1 MQLLCKAT
9 EHPYAGLSI
18 AARKASL
25 TSDLRRQLTR
35 LDNTAAM
42 IRHITRPHIEQM
54 LQELCQQLPPDLT
67 TAMSCPCSS
76 HSAVREIRAD
86 AADMET
92 RLAQHVCNA
101 EERMNTLESRLTGRF
116 GDVEYRIQTGL
127 VDLELREKASLASV
141 AELAAQLERQGEHRG
156 RRDENLIAQ
165 LDGLAE
171 QVRQYTES
179 RAHPDVRRHED
190 ENNERSRAPQGEQRP
205 HSDAFGPNVS
215 PESSRSSRESASS
228 SEGDRARQVLM
239 LRGWMDPA
247 WHQTPNAHR
256 APEHVRGPQK
266 PRYPCMAA
274 GRRWRES
281 SIG

>member
-1 MQLLCKAT
+1 MDETCSLLLEGHRRAMQLLCKAT

-86 AADMET
+86 VADMET

-101 EERMNTLESRLTGRF
+101 EERMNPLESRLTERF
-116 GDVEYRIQTGL
+116 GDVESRIQTSL
-127 VDLELREKASLASV
+127 VDLELREKASVASV
-141 AELAAQLERQGEHRG
+141 AEVAAQLERQGEHRG
-156 RRDENLIAQ
+156 RRDANLIAH
-165 LDGLAE
+165 LDY
-171 QVRQYTES
+171 R
-179 RAHPDVRRHED
+179 D
-190 ENNERSRAPQGEQRP
+190 
-205 HSDAFGPNVS
+205 
-215 PESSRSSRESASS
+215 
-228 SEGDRARQVLM
+228 
-239 LRGWMDPA
+239 
-247 WHQTPNAHR
+247 
-256 APEHVRGPQK
+256 PEHVRGPQK
-266 PRYPCMAA
+266 PRYPCIAA
-274 GRRWRES
+274 GRRWREPS
-281 SIG
+281 MG